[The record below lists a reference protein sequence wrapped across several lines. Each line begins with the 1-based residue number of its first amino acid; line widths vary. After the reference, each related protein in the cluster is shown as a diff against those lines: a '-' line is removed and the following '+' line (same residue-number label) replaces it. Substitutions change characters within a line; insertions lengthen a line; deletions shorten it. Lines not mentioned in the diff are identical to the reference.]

1 MLAARAICRRG
12 SCFARP
18 ALLAFCAALAVSGH
32 ALSQDSASETAA
44 AVAVARGC
52 HAREGGACGF
62 EFVAT
67 RQRIE
72 GSRTLGLIL
81 NEQGRAAEAER
92 LTGGSDGTRGKF
104 VERHRVT
111 SEEWEVEA
119 QCCYW
124 GGVDRLFAADIDTEP
139 TDVGGLHMK
148 RLYRPSFT
156 LEYATGPVP
165 SYPMGLVTTPAGDWR
180 NSAAPCAEYI
190 GLSLPRLG
198 RPSEFIDGLLA
209 SGAAV
214 STQTTTHEGHDA
226 VVLTIRSVPT
236 KGAYH
241 LFVLGFVRLDGYAP
255 FSMQCSSVIAEPS
268 GAEYLVRSS
277 AEWGDYV
284 QVAGGPWI
292 PCRHTETDFS
302 TDSAG
307 VLRLD

>member
-18 ALLAFCAALAVSGH
+18 ALLALCAALVVSGH
-32 ALSQDSASETAA
+32 ALGQGGASEAA
-44 AVAVARGC
+44 AAVARGC
-52 HAREGGACGF
+52 DVREEGTCGF

-111 SEEWEVEA
+111 LEEWELEA

-124 GGVDRLFAADIDTEP
+124 GGADRLFAADIDTEP

-156 LEYATGPVP
+156 LEYAAGPVP
-165 SYPMGLVTTPAGDWR
+165 SYPMGTITTPAGDWR

-190 GLSLPRLG
+190 GLSLP
-198 RPSEFIDGLLA
+198 S
-209 SGAAV
+209 
-214 STQTTTHEGHDA
+214 
-226 VVLTIRSVPT
+226 
-236 KGAYH
+236 
-241 LFVLGFVRLDGYAP
+241 LDYA
-255 FSMQCSSVIAEPS
+255 
-268 GAEYLVRSS
+268 
-277 AEWGDYV
+277 
-284 QVAGGPWI
+284 
-292 PCRHTETDFS
+292 
-302 TDSAG
+302 
-307 VLRLD
+307 